1 MTTFRELAAESGMQ
15 PHELAAYLD
24 LGRDYDEA
32 GELPDETLAEYR
44 AILAAGAPDPHSALS
59 EQRAEDDAL
68 LRIDRARDQVQAA
81 HDEMHAAL
89 RAGAAAGV
97 GERRLADRS
106 GMARA
111 TVRKIIGR

>member
-1 MTTFRELAAESGMQ
+1 MTTLHDLAAEGDMQ

-32 GELPDETLAEYR
+32 GELPDETLAEYH
-44 AILAAGAPDPHSALS
+44 AILAAEAPDPHASLS

-89 RAGAAAGV
+89 RAGAEAGI